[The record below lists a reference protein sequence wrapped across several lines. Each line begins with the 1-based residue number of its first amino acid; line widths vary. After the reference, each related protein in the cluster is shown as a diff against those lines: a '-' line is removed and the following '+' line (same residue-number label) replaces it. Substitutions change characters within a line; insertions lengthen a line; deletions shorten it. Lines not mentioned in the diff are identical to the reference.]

1 MSPRQLGQGAP
12 REGRRRPRQ
21 PGTGPRLPPR
31 CSGRQGSEAP
41 PRRSQRSPG
50 RASPGDHL
58 LASSRSPLALAVATP
73 AWTSSFSRSSSGPSS
88 WKREETQ
95 HRRPRGC
102 ALTSTAA
109 QGGGGGDPTCL
120 ALREAGLA
128 HPARSL
134 TEVSVTLSK
143 GPPPRAAGGGGAP
156 SPPELSALGLSSAA
170 AGTSPRSPSSRP
182 AGPGRGPGGPQ
193 ARPQGSDPPGHC
205 PQLLEPQGLK
215 KTGHPGQCGK
225 APARAPHPV
234 LASRATGRAQVLQP
248 DLAQTPRAP

>member
-58 LASSRSPLALAVATP
+58 LASSRSPFALAVATP

-225 APARAPHPV
+225 APGRAPHPV
-234 LASRATGRAQVLQP
+234 PASGATGRAQVLQP